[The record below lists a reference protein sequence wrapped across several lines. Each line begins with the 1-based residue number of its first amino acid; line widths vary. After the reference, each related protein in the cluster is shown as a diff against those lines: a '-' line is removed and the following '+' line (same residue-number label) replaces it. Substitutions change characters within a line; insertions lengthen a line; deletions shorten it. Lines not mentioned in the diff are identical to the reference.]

1 MLETL
6 DGLAVRLWARAS
18 LDALGRAREEIDA
31 LNVFPVPDGDTGTN
45 LFLTFEC
52 AVEAV
57 AALDAGPAGGP
68 GSDAS
73 SSTGPSSSPASDS
86 PLGSAPGF
94 GSGSNP
100 GSSTNPDSGSGT
112 GPSSSPA
119 SDSPLGS
126 APGFGSGTNPGSS
139 TNPDSG
145 PGTGSGPG
153 PASSPAPTSPLGF
166 GPTADPG
173 GAAAALAL
181 NALATGAMTGAHGN
195 SGVILSQLLRGL
207 ADEVAAAVRAGRP
220 VGPRTLAAAL
230 ADAAESAWQAVS
242 APAEGTMLSVA
253 RAAADAAALVVL
265 AATKTGGPEAEP
277 SFAALAEAAA
287 TAASAAL
294 DRTPEQLAVLRVAG
308 VVDAGGRGVC
318 ILLDVLAALLG
329 GYDPVRAVSQGHRL
343 PPRPQ
348 PAPEPA
354 PSRPGQA
361 PAPRLHSNPFATDQ
375 FEVVYLIDLPEAQA
389 AELRSEL
396 ERLCAD
402 GSGDSLVI
410 AGGDGR
416 YRVHV
421 HVSRPGPVIE
431 ATIRFGRPYDLR
443 IELLEHRAAGRV
455 VLAAAAGPGIAE
467 LFAQAGAT
475 PLPCLPGRPPTSV
488 QLIQAILDAAVNEV
502 VVLVNDEQ
510 GLAAAAAAAEQIHRN
525 SHQANTAGIRVAVVP
540 TKSVVQ
546 GIAALAVHEP
556 GRRFDADVVA
566 MSAAAGA
573 TRHGALQIAADDAW
587 TMAGVCRAG
596 DVLGLIDGDV
606 ALIAESAGAAA
617 LALVDRMVSA
627 GGEMVTLVTGQVPG
641 VDADALVEAVT
652 TRVQAQHPEMDV
664 IAYAGGQDGWPL
676 LIGVE

>member
-6 DGLAVRLWARAS
+6 DGLAVRLWARAC

-45 LFLTFEC
+45 LFLTFES

-57 AALDAGPAGGP
+57 AALDAGLATALDPAGDDFP
-68 GSDAS
+68 DPDA
-73 SSTGPSSSPASDS
+73 A
-86 PLGSAPGF
+86 
-94 GSGSNP
+94 
-100 GSSTNPDSGSGT
+100 
-112 GPSSSPA
+112 
-119 SDSPLGS
+119 
-126 APGFGSGTNPGSS
+126 
-139 TNPDSG
+139 
-145 PGTGSGPG
+145 
-153 PASSPAPTSPLGF
+153 
-166 GPTADPG
+166 
-173 GAAAALAL
+173 GAAEALG
-181 NALATGAMTGAHGN
+181 ALATGAMTGAHGN

-207 ADEVAAAVRAGRP
+207 ADEVADAVRAGRK
-220 VGPRTLAAAL
+220 VGPRTIAAAL

-253 RAAADAAALVVL
+253 RAAAEAAARVVEE
-265 AATKTGGPEAEP
+265 TTRTRGPDAEP
-277 SFAALAEAAA
+277 RFTALAEAAA
-287 TAASAAL
+287 AAAAAAL
-294 DRTPEQLAVLRVAG
+294 ERTPDQLSVLRAAG

-318 ILLDVLAALLG
+318 IMLDVLSALLG
-329 GYDPVRAVSQGHRL
+329 GYDPGRIALQAQRL
-343 PPRPQ
+343 PTRAAPP
-348 PAPEPA
+348 PAPA
-354 PSRPGQA
+354 PGRPGQSG
-361 PAPRLHSNPFATDQ
+361 PPRLHSNPLATEL
-375 FEVVYLIDLPEAQA
+375 FEVVYLIDLPENRVPALR
-389 AELRSEL
+389 AELEHQCL
-396 ERLCAD
+396 D
-402 GSGDSLVI
+402 GGGDSLVI

-421 HVSRPGPVIE
+421 HVTRPGPVVE

-467 LFAQAGAT
+467 LFTEAGAV
-475 PLPCLPGRPPTSV
+475 PLPCLPDRPPTSV
-488 QLIQAILDAAVNEV
+488 QLIQAILDAGVNEV
-502 VVLVNDEQ
+502 VVLVNDEH
-510 GLAAAAAAAEQIHRN
+510 GLAAASAAAEQIHRN
-525 SHQANTAGIRVAVVP
+525 AHQANTAGIRVAVVP

-573 TRHGALQIAADDAW
+573 TRHGALQIAADDVW

-606 ALIAESAGAAA
+606 ALIAESATGAA

-627 GGEMVTLVTGQVPG
+627 GGEMVTLVTGQVSG

-652 TRVQAQHPEMDV
+652 VRVQSRHPEMDV
-664 IAYAGGQDGWPL
+664 VAYAGGQDGWPL